1 MELLDKSR
9 YVVQAKPENVVVL
22 YQLPPSYPY
31 HNLKRPLH
39 SAKTMTELEEADYI
53 FYLAGM

>member
-1 MELLDKSR
+1 MGLLDKSR
-9 YVVQAKPENVVVL
+9 YEVQAKPENVVVL

-39 SAKTMTELEEADYI
+39 SAKTMTELEEADYASFI
-53 FYLAGM
+53 